1 MHDMPNE
8 EAEKLV
14 AKGQEALA
22 HDHDY
27 LALTCFEQAI
37 RLEWTPLACSCLAFC
52 IAKVKRK
59 YHEATLLARK
69 AVDIEPENPVHY
81 RNLGRILL
89 LAGDNEQGIQ
99 MLRQGLQYGEQ
110 ISIVQE
116 LEKLGIRKPPIFKSL
131 PRRHPLNKCIG
142 MFLAWLGLR

>member
-1 MHDMPNE
+1 MNDMPNE
-8 EAEKLV
+8 EAEKLL

-22 HDHDY
+22 HDHEY

-52 IAKVKRK
+52 RAKVKGN
-59 YHEATLLARK
+59 YPEAILLARK
-69 AVDIEPENPVHY
+69 ALDVEPNNPAHY
-81 RNLGRILL
+81 KNLGRILL

-99 MLRQGLQYGEQ
+99 MLRQGLRFGER

-116 LEKLGIRKPPIFKSL
+116 LEKLGIRKPPVFKSL
-131 PRRHPLNKCIG
+131 PRTHPLNRYLG
-142 MFLAWLGLR
+142 LFLAWLGLR